1 MDFIARCKEVF
12 KAEIAELEQICEQL
26 GQEVADAVN
35 LIFSSRGKVVVTGI
49 GKSGIIGHKISSTLT
64 STGTPSVFMS
74 AAEAMHGDLG
84 IVRPDDVVIA
94 ISNSGYS
101 QEILS
106 IVDLIKKIGCP
117 IVAMTGDLGS
127 ALAKCSDVVINCGVS
142 IEASRDAY
150 VPTCSTTAALVVG
163 DALAICLMEY
173 RSFKLE
179 NFAFYHPGGALGRRL
194 LTKVHDCMNKN
205 VPRVQEKTLFKDVI
219 YEVSKS
225 CQGITL
231 VYSGDVAVGIITDG
245 DIRRA
250 VQKYDDLKIVVAAD
264 IMTKGFV
271 HILPEATITDAL
283 SLMDENKITSLVV
296 PENDS
301 PRAPIVGILH
311 IHNIFDFKNK

>member
-1 MDFIARCKEVF
+1 MDFIARSKEVF
-12 KAEIAELEQICEQL
+12 DSEIAELKNVREHI
-26 GQEVADAVN
+26 GKEVADVVD
-35 LIFSSRGKVVVTGI
+35 LILKSKGKVVVTGI
-49 GKSGIIGHKISSTLT
+49 GKSGIVGHKISSTLA

-84 IVRPDDVVIA
+84 IVCKDDVVIA

-117 IVAMTGDLGS
+117 IVAMTGDLNS
-127 ALAKCSDVVINCGVS
+127 ELAKSATFVLNCAVTC
-142 IEASRDAY
+142 EASKEDY
-150 VPTCSTTAALVVG
+150 VPTCSTTAALVMG
-163 DALAICLMEY
+163 DALATCLMEY
-173 RSFKLE
+173 RAFKLE

-194 LTKVHDCMNKN
+194 LTKVSDCMNKH
-205 VPRVQEKTLFKDVI
+205 VPFVQENTLFKDVI

-225 CQGITL
+225 RQGVTL

-250 VQKYDDLKIVVAAD
+250 VQKYDDLKIVVATD
-264 IMTKGFV
+264 IMTKGYKK
-271 HILPEATITDAL
+271 ILPDAMITDAL
-283 SLMDENKITSLVV
+283 KLMDENKITSLIV

-301 PRAPIVGILH
+301 PNAKIVGVLH
-311 IHNIFDFKNK
+311 IHNIFDLKK